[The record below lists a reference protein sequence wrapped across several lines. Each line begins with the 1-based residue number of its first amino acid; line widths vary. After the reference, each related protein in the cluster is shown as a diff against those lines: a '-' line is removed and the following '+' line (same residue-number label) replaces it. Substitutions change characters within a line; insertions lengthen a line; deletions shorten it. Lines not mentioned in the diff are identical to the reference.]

1 MLRMST
7 VSQYLGAHQ
16 VMASPLGDLLCMHVY
31 NPIHV
36 CVYILYSRLG
46 GRQCNQVV
54 RVPEVTGSRPALTTK
69 LELFLGRP

>member
-16 VMASPLGDLLCMHVY
+16 VMASPLGDLLCMHGY
-31 NPIHV
+31 NPL

-54 RVPEVTGSRPALTTK
+54 RVPEVTGSSPALTTK